1 MFKDEGHDFSFLTLT
16 TGSDCCE
23 NRDMGIIANCSW
35 VKKLDWLIKK
45 PAELF
50 LIATSQ
56 NERTISDN

>member
-1 MFKDEGHDFSFLTLT
+1 MFKDKGHDFSFLTLT

-23 NRDMGIIANCSW
+23 NKDMGIIADCSW

-50 LIATSQ
+50 LIATS
-56 NERTISDN
+56 

>member
-16 TGSDCCE
+16 TGK

-50 LIATSQ
+50 LIAASQ
-56 NERTISDN
+56 NEPIISDN